1 MKSRNFYIHP
11 LWIWGLSGALLGAL
25 ASFVIFFIVPLV
37 GDSSNPDEWSVPVI
51 TVVSPPTT
59 IPATPTIE
67 ATATMA
73 ASDVTPT
80 PLSDQVSNF
89 EVGDLVEV
97 YGTGGEGLR
106 LREYAGLSAEVNY
119 LGLENE
125 IFEVVDGSIEAD
137 EYTWWFLRNPYDL
150 DRQGWTVGVFLRAF
164 ED

>member
-1 MKSRNFYIHP
+1 MKSRNFDIHP
-11 LWIWGLSGALLGAL
+11 LLIWVLSGALLGVL
-25 ASFVIFFIVPLV
+25 ASFVIFFIIPLV
-37 GDSSNPDEWSVPVI
+37 GDSGNPNEWSVSVV

-59 IPATPTIE
+59 VPATSTIE

-106 LREYAGLSAEVNY
+106 LREYAGLSAEVNF

-125 IFEVVDGSIEAD
+125 IFEVMDGPIEAG
-137 EYTWWFLRNPYDL
+137 EYSWWFLRNPYDL
-150 DRQGWTVGVFLRAF
+150 NRQGWTVGVFLRAF